1 MIVKVIKDVTCT
13 IHAGQTVDI
22 KDSEIELLKRWGYIT
37 EIPAEKKETKTK
49 AKKQSK

>member
-22 KDSEIELLKRWGYIT
+22 KDSEIDLLMKWGYIA
-37 EIPAEKKETKTK
+37 EIPAEKKETKK

>member
-22 KDSEIELLKRWGYIT
+22 KDSEIGLLKRWGYIA
-37 EIPAEKKETKTK
+37 EIPAEKKETKK

>member
-1 MIVKVIKDVTCT
+1 MIVRVIKDVTCT

-22 KDSEIELLKRWGYIT
+22 KDSEIDLLKRWGYIT
-37 EIPAEKKETKTK
+37 EIPVEKKETKK

>member
-13 IHAGQTVDI
+13 IHAGQTVNI
-22 KDSEIELLKRWGYIT
+22 KDSEIELLKRWGYIA
-37 EIPAEKKETKTK
+37 EIPAEKKEAKK

>member
-13 IHAGQTVDI
+13 IHAGQTVNI

-37 EIPAEKKETKTK
+37 EIPAEKKETKK

>member
-1 MIVKVIKDVTCT
+1 MIVRVIKDVTCT

-22 KDSEIELLKRWGYIT
+22 KDSDIDMLKRWGFI
-37 EIPAEKKETKTK
+37 EVIPAEKKEAKK

>member
-1 MIVKVIKDVTCT
+1 MIVRVIKDVTCT
-13 IHAGQTVDI
+13 IHAGQTVDV

-37 EIPAEKKETKTK
+37 DIPAEKKESKK

>member
-1 MIVKVIKDVTCT
+1 MIVRVIKDVTCT

-37 EIPAEKKETKTK
+37 EIPAEKKEAKK

>member
-13 IHAGQTVDI
+13 IHAGQTVNI
-22 KDSEIELLKRWGYIT
+22 KDSEIELLKRLGYIT
-37 EIPAEKKETKTK
+37 EIPAEKKEAKK

>member
-1 MIVKVIKDVTCT
+1 MIVRVIKDVTCT

-22 KDSEIELLKRWGYIT
+22 KDSDVDMLKRWGFI
-37 EIPAEKKETKTK
+37 EEVKEPKVTKK